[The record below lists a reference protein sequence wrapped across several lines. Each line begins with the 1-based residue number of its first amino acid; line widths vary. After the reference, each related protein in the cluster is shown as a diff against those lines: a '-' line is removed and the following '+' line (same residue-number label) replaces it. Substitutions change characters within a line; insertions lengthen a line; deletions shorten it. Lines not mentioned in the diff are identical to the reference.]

1 MGRPFDKLR
10 VTWTNGGGTFGGLLD
25 HQGKLTRSVPRSA
38 FGSWAPRK
46 DRDVLAILAAQER
59 TRVPDLLPI
68 RHERMRV
75 SPFAFYRGAAAVMA
89 ADLADLP
96 LTGLRV
102 QACGDAHLMNFGAYA
117 SPERSI
123 VFDVN
128 DFDETLAGPWEW
140 DILRLT
146 ASVVLVAR
154 GSSFGRR
161 ATNAVAL
168 ATVASYRSAMA
179 HFASVAP
186 LEAWYDHVEL
196 ADMFASPP
204 ASVPDLKQRLLQP
217 HAASPEQHAPIITGA
232 KQPRFVDQPP
242 LFRQIALD
250 DAESGVAKNVLATYR
265 TTLPDNVKV
274 LLDHYQLRDLAQKV
288 VGVGSVGT
296 RCYAALLQTE
306 RGESLV
312 LQLKEADASVLEP
325 YAGASKYQ
333 QHGQRVVEGQRLVQA
348 ASDVFLGWT
357 SAGGTAYYVRQ
368 LHDMKTSFPILRMGP
383 RELTRYAKLC
393 AWTLAHAHARSG
405 DPQALAAY
413 LGRGTAF
420 DESAAAFAATYAD
433 VTEADYKLYRRTV
446 VG

>member
-1 MGRPFDKLR
+1 MA
-10 VTWTNGGGTFGGLLD
+10 
-25 HQGKLTRSVPRSA
+25 RSVRRSA

-46 DRDVLAILAAQER
+46 DRDVVAILAAQER
-59 TRVPDLLPI
+59 TRVQELLPI
-68 RHERMRV
+68 RHERMRA

-128 DFDETLAGPWEW
+128 DFDETLSGPWEW
-140 DILRLT
+140 DVLRLT

-161 ATNAVAL
+161 ATHAIAL
-168 ATVASYRSAMA
+168 ATVARYRAAMA
-179 HFASVAP
+179 HFASISP

-204 ASVPDLKQRLLQP
+204 ASAADLKQQLL
-217 HAASPEQHAPIITGA
+217 AARAVTPEQHAPIIKG
-232 KQPRFVDQPP
+232 VQPP

-250 DAESGVAKNVLATYR
+250 DAESNVAKDVLATYR
-265 TTLPDNVKV
+265 TTLPDNVQV
-274 LLDHYQLRDLAQKV
+274 LLDRYQLRDLAQKV

-296 RCYAALLQTE
+296 RCFAALLQTD

-325 YAGASKYQ
+325 YAGASRYQ
-333 QHGQRVVEGQRLVQA
+333 QHGRRVVEGQRLMQA
-348 ASDVFLGWT
+348 TSDVFLGWT
-357 SAGGTAYYVRQ
+357 NSADTAYYVRQ
-368 LHDMKTSFPILRMGP
+368 MHDMKTSFPVVRMGSH
-383 RELTRYAKLC
+383 ELTRYARMC

-405 DPQALAAY
+405 DPQALAGY

-433 VTEADYKLYRRTV
+433 VAEADYKLYSRTV
-446 VG
+446 TT

>member
-1 MGRPFDKLR
+1 
-10 VTWTNGGGTFGGLLD
+10 
-25 HQGKLTRSVPRSA
+25 LTRSVPRST

-46 DRDVLAILAAQER
+46 DRNVIAILAAQER
-59 TRVPDLLPI
+59 TRVQDLLPI
-68 RHERMRV
+68 RHERMRA

-96 LTGLRV
+96 LTGLHV

-146 ASVVLVAR
+146 ASVVLAAR

-161 ATNAVAL
+161 PTSDTAL
-168 ATVASYRSAMA
+168 ATVASYRAAMA
-179 HFASVAP
+179 HFASVSP

-204 ASVPDLKQRLLQP
+204 ASAADLKSQLLEQ
-217 HAASPEQHAPIITGA
+217 HASSPEQHAPILRGA
-232 KQPRFVDQPP
+232 KQQRFVDQPP
-242 LFRQIALD
+242 LFRKIALD
-250 DAESGVAKNVLATYR
+250 DDESALAKDVLETYR
-265 TTLPDNVKV
+265 TTLPDNVQV
-274 LLDHYQLRDLAQKV
+274 LLDRFQLRDLAQKV

-296 RCYAALLQTE
+296 RCYAALFQTD

-325 YAGASKYQ
+325 YAGASTYP
-333 QHGQRVVEGQRLVQA
+333 QHGQRVVEGQRLMQA
-348 ASDVFLGWT
+348 TSDIFLGWT
-357 SAGGTAYYVRQ
+357 SSAGTAYYVRQ
-368 LHDMKTSFPILRMGP
+368 LHDMKTSFPVTQMRP
-383 RELTRYAKLC
+383 RELTRYARLC

-405 DPQALAAY
+405 DPQALARY

-420 DESAAAFAATYAD
+420 DESALAFAATYAD
-433 VTEADYKLYRRTV
+433 VTEADYKLYCRTV
-446 VG
+446 TA